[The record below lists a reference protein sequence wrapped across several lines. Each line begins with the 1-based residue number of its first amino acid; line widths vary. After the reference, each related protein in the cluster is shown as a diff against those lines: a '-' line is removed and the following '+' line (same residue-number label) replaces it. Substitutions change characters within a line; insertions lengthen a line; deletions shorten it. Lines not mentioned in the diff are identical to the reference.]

1 MTDVA
6 VNDVVLA
13 MHRASSPEELAERLL
28 QAVRE
33 RYQPA
38 ACVVVVRDGE
48 HISPLRWFGIDQG
61 AERHSIRLDGSVAE
75 RLRSG
80 VPLHVADLRGD
91 VIRDLGGRSAIPC
104 LGRHELQAVI
114 IVDAGD
120 ADVAVRSFLC
130 AVAPHVGLAVE
141 SLGYLPTEREE
152 QSTASDADRALA
164 LTREFGMTATLHT
177 LAWRVL
183 SAALGADGGM
193 RGVLYMYDPQMDE
206 LRLAAAT
213 GLLDKAREHR
223 INRKGAA
230 SQQVSP
236 GQGPAGDVLLT
247 GLPRVVSD
255 EQLSAS
261 SEWWPDTTL
270 PQSVAFLPLQA
281 QGEVIAVLGLC
292 GGAASTSLDSAPEVL
307 AEVLD
312 RGAIA
317 LKRARSLEPVLV
329 DAETGLY
336 EGQFVEAL
344 LGDAIRRSDESDARV
359 TVVTLRVGESSTHRG
374 ADAGAPPIL
383 EIADAL
389 AAAAE
394 QDLDV
399 VGHLGHGRF
408 VAILEDTGADVA
420 HTLVEN
426 FLESVGSH
434 RTEVAVH
441 AAAVVER
448 RVGESADSVWERA
461 HDMLMRIYDEGPGL
475 RIGVATQVRERV
487 MREHV
492 PSFVTPVAPA
502 HR

>member
-1 MTDVA
+1 
-6 VNDVVLA
+6 
-13 MHRASSPEELAERLL
+13 
-28 QAVRE
+28 
-33 RYQPA
+33 
-38 ACVVVVRDGE
+38 
-48 HISPLRWFGIDQG
+48 
-61 AERHSIRLDGSVAE
+61 
-75 RLRSG
+75 
-80 VPLHVADLRGD
+80 
-91 VIRDLGGRSAIPC
+91 
-104 LGRHELQAVI
+104 
-114 IVDAGD
+114 
-120 ADVAVRSFLC
+120 
-130 AVAPHVGLAVE
+130 
-141 SLGYLPTEREE
+141 
-152 QSTASDADRALA
+152 
-164 LTREFGMTATLHT
+164 MTATLNT
-177 LAWRVL
+177 LAWRVVSAAL
-183 SAALGADGGM
+183 SAAGGT

-213 GLLDKAREHR
+213 GLLDKALEHR
-223 INRKGAA
+223 INRGSSVA
-230 SQQVSP
+230 QQVSP

-255 EQLSAS
+255 EQLSAPG
-261 SEWWPDTTL
+261 EWWPDTTH
-270 PQSVAFLPLQA
+270 PESVVFLPLQTD
-281 QGEVIAVLGLC
+281 GEVVAVLGLC
-292 GGAASTSLDSAPEVL
+292 GGRASTSLDDVSKSLLEL
-307 AEVLD
+307 LH

-317 LKRARSLEPVLV
+317 LKRARLLEAVVV
-329 DAETGLY
+329 DGETGLY

-344 LGDAIRRSDESDARV
+344 LGDAIRRSDDSDARV

-374 ADAGAPPIL
+374 AEAGAPPIL

-426 FLESVGSH
+426 FLASVGSH
-434 RTEVAVH
+434 RTDVAVH

-448 RVGESADSVWERA
+448 RVGEKADSVWARA

-492 PSFVTPVAPA
+492 PSFVTPVAPD